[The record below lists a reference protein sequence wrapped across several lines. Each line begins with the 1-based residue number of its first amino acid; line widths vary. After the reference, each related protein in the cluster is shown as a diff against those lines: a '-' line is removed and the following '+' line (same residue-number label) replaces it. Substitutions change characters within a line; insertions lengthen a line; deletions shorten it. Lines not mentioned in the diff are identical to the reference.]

1 MTSAALQE
9 IIALLGCPAAGN
21 PAQYLFE
28 RAIEAAGL
36 DVRFL
41 TVEVAADRLADALAG
56 VAAMGFKGCLL
67 SGPLHEAALP
77 LVGST
82 SPAAAFAGA
91 VTLVER
97 QSGPLSGHMTD
108 GRGVVE
114 AVRSH
119 VDPAGAR
126 VFLLGAGPR
135 GRATALELTLAGA
148 AGIVVADPDAARAA
162 ALAEAL
168 GGLSAAPTATPL
180 EWHDSLDVPSDIDI
194 LVATG
199 PDPGDHGQALK
210 TPALAGLRADLVV
223 ADLALVTSPSPVV
236 RQAAAAGACIVDGL
250 EIHAARTAIDIH
262 TLLGVDADPDML
274 RDALDEF
281 LS

>member
-1 MTSAALQE
+1 MTSAALQD

-41 TVEVAADRLADALAG
+41 TVEVAPDQLADALAG
-56 VAAMGFKGCLL
+56 VAAMGFRGCLL
-67 SGPLHEAALP
+67 SGPLREAAVP
-77 LVGST
+77 LIAST

-97 QSGPLSGHMTD
+97 QAGPLTGHMTD

-114 AVRSH
+114 ALRSH
-119 VDPAGAR
+119 IDPAGCR
-126 VFLLGAGPR
+126 VLVLGAGSR
-135 GRATALELTLAGA
+135 GRATALELALAGA
-148 AGIVVADPDAARAA
+148 ASIVVADPDAPRAA

-168 GGLSAAPTATPL
+168 AGLSAAPAAVL
-180 EWHDSLDVPSDIDI
+180 EWTDSLDVPPDVDII
-194 LVATG
+194 VAAG
-199 PDPGDHGQALK
+199 PAPGGSPP
-210 TPALAGLRADLVV
+210 PAKGPTLTGLRGDLVIADLT
-223 ADLALVTSPSPVV
+223 LATSPSPIAS
-236 RQAAAAGACIVDGL
+236 QAQGAGACVVDGL

>member
-1 MTSAALQE
+1 MTSAALQD
-9 IIALLGCPAAGN
+9 IVALLGCPAAGN

-28 RAIEAAGL
+28 RAIEAVGL
-36 DVRFL
+36 DARFL
-41 TVEVAADRLADALAG
+41 TVEVAPERLADALAG

-67 SGPLHEAALP
+67 AGPLREAAVP
-77 LVGST
+77 LIAST

-97 QSGPLSGHMTD
+97 QAGPLTGHMTD

-114 AVRSH
+114 ALRGH
-119 VDPAGAR
+119 VDPVGSR
-126 VFLLGAGPR
+126 VLLLGAGSR
-135 GRATALELTLAGA
+135 GRATALELALAGV
-148 AGIVVADPDAARAA
+148 AGIVVADPDASQAN

-168 GGLSAAPTATPL
+168 VGLSTAPATALAWADTL
-180 EWHDSLDVPSDIDI
+180 EVQADIDI
-194 LVATG
+194 VVATDEEQG
-199 PDPGDHGQALK
+199 GLA
-210 TPALAGLRADLVV
+210 PAIGCLTLTGLRPDLVS
-223 ADLALVTSPSPVV
+223 ADLAFAPSSVA
-236 RQAAAAGACIVDGL
+236 RQAAAAGACVVDGL

-262 TLLGVDADPDML
+262 ALLGVDADPDML

>member
-1 MTSAALQE
+1 MTSAALQD
-9 IIALLGCPAAGN
+9 IVALLGCPAAGN

-41 TVEVAADRLADALAG
+41 SVEVSPEQLADAFAG

-67 SGPLHEAALP
+67 SGPLREAAVP
-77 LVGST
+77 LVAST
-82 SPAAAFAGA
+82 SPTAAFAGA

-97 QSGPLSGHMTD
+97 QAGPLTGHMTA
-108 GRGVVE
+108 GRGAVE
-114 AVRSH
+114 ALRSH
-119 VDPAGAR
+119 VDPGGSR
-126 VFLLGAGPR
+126 VLLLGAGSR
-135 GRATALELTLAGA
+135 GRATALELALAGA
-148 AGIVVADPDAARAA
+148 AGIVVADPDAARAT

-168 GGLSAAPTATPL
+168 VGLSTAPAMFL
-180 EWHDSLDVPSDIDI
+180 EWADTLDIPADTDII
-194 LVATG
+194 VAAGPEPGGRASAGTG
-199 PDPGDHGQALK
+199 PTL
-210 TPALAGLRADLVV
+210 TGLRADLVI
-223 ADLALVTSPSPVV
+223 ADLTLAPSAVA
-236 RQAAAAGACIVDGL
+236 RQAAATGACVVDGL

-262 TLLGVDADPDML
+262 ALLGVDADPDML

>member
-1 MTSAALQE
+1 MTSAALQD
-9 IIALLGCPAAGN
+9 IVALLGCPAAGN

-41 TVEVAADRLADALAG
+41 SVEVSPERLADALAG
-56 VAAMGFKGCLL
+56 VAAMGFTGCLL
-67 SGPLHEAALP
+67 SGPLCEAAVP
-77 LVGST
+77 LVAST

-97 QSGPLSGHMTD
+97 QAGPLAGHMTA
-108 GRGVVE
+108 GRGAVE

-119 VDPAGAR
+119 VDPAGSR
-126 VFLLGAGPR
+126 VLLLGAGSR
-135 GRATALELTLAGA
+135 GRATVLELALAGA

-162 ALAEAL
+162 ALTEAL
-168 GGLSAAPTATPL
+168 VSLSTSPPTLL
-180 EWHDSLDVPSDIDI
+180 EWTDTLEVPADIDI
-194 LVATG
+194 IVAAGPEPGSRAAAGTG
-199 PDPGDHGQALK
+199 PTLM
-210 TPALAGLRADLVV
+210 GLRPDLVV
-223 ADLALVTSPSPVV
+223 ADLVLAPSAVA
-236 RQAAAAGACIVDGL
+236 RQAAGAGACVVDGL

-262 TLLGVDADPDML
+262 TLLGVEADPDML

>member
-1 MTSAALQE
+1 MTSAALQD
-9 IIALLGCPAAGN
+9 IVALLGCPAAGN

-41 TVEVAADRLADALAG
+41 SVEVSPEQLDDALAG

-67 SGPLHEAALP
+67 SGPLCEAAVP
-77 LVGST
+77 LVAST

-97 QSGPLSGHMTD
+97 QAGPLAGHMTD

-114 AVRSH
+114 SLRSH
-119 VDPAGAR
+119 VDPAGSR
-126 VFLLGAGPR
+126 VLLLGAGSR
-135 GRATALELTLAGA
+135 GRATALELALARA
-148 AGIVVADPDAARAA
+148 AGIVVADPDAARATALTEALA
-162 ALAEAL
+162 ALSTAPAAAL
-168 GGLSAAPTATPL
+168 EWTDPL
-180 EWHDSLDVPSDIDI
+180 EVPPDIDI
-194 LVATG
+194 VVAAG
-199 PDPGDHGQALK
+199 PEPGSL
-210 TPALAGLRADLVV
+210 TPAVPCPTLTGLRADLVI
-223 ADLALVTSPSPVV
+223 ADLAFAPSAVA
-236 RQAAAAGACIVDGL
+236 RQAAAAGACVVDGL

-262 TLLGVDADPDML
+262 ALLGVDADPDML

>member
-1 MTSAALQE
+1 MTSAALQD
-9 IIALLGCPAAGN
+9 IVALLGCPAAGN
-21 PAQYLFE
+21 PSQYLFE

-41 TVEVAADRLADALAG
+41 TVEVAPERLADALAG
-56 VAAMGFKGCLL
+56 VAAMGFRGCLL
-67 SGPLHEAALP
+67 SGPLRDAAVP
-77 LVGST
+77 LIPST

-97 QSGPLSGHMTD
+97 QAGPLFGHMTD

-114 AVRSH
+114 ALRSH
-119 VDPAGAR
+119 VDPAGCR
-126 VFLLGAGPR
+126 VMLLGAGSR
-135 GRATALELTLAGA
+135 GRATGLELALAGA
-148 AGIVVADPDAARAA
+148 AGFVVTDPDAIRAA
-162 ALAEAL
+162 ALTEAL
-168 GGLSAAPTATPL
+168 GGLATAQTTALEWNDSIDMPEDVDIVVVTGPGQGGAAPS
-180 EWHDSLDVPSDIDI
+180 DSS
-194 LVATG
+194 
-199 PDPGDHGQALK
+199 
-210 TPALAGLRADLVV
+210 PALTGLRADMVI
-223 ADLALVTSPSPVV
+223 ADLALAPSSAA
-236 RQAAAAGACIVDGL
+236 RQAAAAGACVVDGL